1 MVIYLK
7 ASIFLRICLF
17 LLQKSPEIQQEISK
31 KYDSSTKPEI
41 TSKISRTPL
50 ILTYNHNLPD
60 IKRTVNE
67 HWDILK
73 INRDLEQVFTELP
86 ITTFRQNRN
95 LQDILVKKINRQ
107 QSKTTTSK
115 Y

>member
-41 TSKISRTPL
+41 TSKINRTPL

-60 IKRTVNE
+60 IKRTVNK

-73 INRDLEQVFTELP
+73 INRELEQVFTELP
-86 ITTFRQNRN
+86 IITFRQNRN
-95 LQDILVKKINRQ
+95 LQDILVKKINHQ